1 MNDLQPTQKGAE
13 TWATVCDNMKKIGSW
28 WKTCFKGDKAFPK
41 AKFSWLTLKRIWV
54 RPEGRR
60 VYPWTRLMCFYA
72 HCLLVRSPHLSAL
85 LDLFLLPLNQ
95 ETSFR
100 VSLHGCSYFCVFFFS
115 VPIHPPPKG
124 ESAQFVQL
132 SDSLAFHLTCSRG
145 SFLGFV
151 FGPCLM
157 ILKLC
162 TVL

>member
-1 MNDLQPTQKGAE
+1 MVNTIQEKMNDLQPTQKGAE
-13 TWATVCDNMKKIGSW
+13 TWATVCDNIKKIGSW

-60 VYPWTRLMCFYA
+60 VYPWIRLMCFYA
-72 HCLLVRSPHLSAL
+72 HCLLVCSPHLSAL

-115 VPIHPPPKG
+115 VPIHPPPPQG
-124 ESAQFVQL
+124 RIRTVCSAVRL
-132 SDSLAFHLTCSRG
+132 S
-145 SFLGFV
+145 
-151 FGPCLM
+151 CLPPY
-157 ILKLC
+157 
-162 TVL
+162 VLQR